1 MEQRPLWQEHSKQA
15 LYSLWQEFSAFIF
28 LHISHPGNP
37 QPYPFTV
44 GYMGL
49 WPDNFILFTNHIFP
63 AILSGFRNTH
73 LKYFSHQLKRGV
85 RTATARSLNA
95 LQTFLEKEALIL
107 LYLERLR
114 KGEWVIM
121 SLTE

>member
-28 LHISHPGNP
+28 LRISHPGNP

-49 WPDNFILFTNHIFP
+49 WPDNFILFTNHGKFK
-63 AILSGFRNTH
+63 AINISCYT
-73 LKYFSHQLKRGV
+73 KW
-85 RTATARSLNA
+85 
-95 LQTFLEKEALIL
+95 LQKHTP
-107 LYLERLR
+107 
-114 KGEWVIM
+114 
-121 SLTE
+121 